1 MVAEGRRS
9 ILIHA
14 LKLQARGGA
23 HAELARQVV
32 LLCLFAEML
41 AASGH
46 AGPPHAGFAPPRS
59 DRGRPGRRSFVE
71 SLAGRRPRG

>member
-1 MVAEGRRS
+1 M
-9 ILIHA
+9 LITA
-14 LKLQARGGA
+14 LRLQVRGGA

-32 LLCLFAEML
+32 LLCLFAELM

-46 AGPPHAGFAPPRS
+46 AGPPHAPAGPPRS
-59 DRGRPGRRSFVE
+59 DPGRPGRRSFEE